1 MFYNLD
7 TCCHIFNTFS
17 IPNMKLP
24 IMLVNLSLQSLSSMV
39 KYLQVRPEAYP
50 KGTWL
55 GSGLTRK
62 YIPILERH
70 ARGKHSSLFS
80 RTLNGKNVLQ
90 P

>member
-1 MFYNLD
+1 
-7 TCCHIFNTFS
+7 
-17 IPNMKLP
+17 MKLP